1 MHVKLTTTM
10 REYVMTELNTKPMSN
25 DDIACKLHDV
35 LEILDGVYD
44 TLVGGTN
51 DELIT
56 CIDEATES
64 VASALWCI
72 HKEVQSRVIRESYE
86 GSVCPDCGDDIP
98 TDVVNGQTCENCGH
112 TFVDPRLNDD
122 AGV

>member
-1 MHVKLTTTM
+1 MRVKMNM
-10 REYVMTELNTKPMSN
+10 REYVMTSTNTKPMSN

-35 LEILDGVYD
+35 LETLDGVYD
-44 TLVGGTN
+44 TLVSGTN

-64 VASALWCI
+64 VASALWFI
-72 HKEVQSRVIRESYE
+72 HKQVQSRVIRESYE
-86 GSVCPDCGDDIP
+86 DSVCPDCGEDIP
-98 TDVVNGQTCENCGH
+98 TDVVNGQACENCGH

>member
-1 MHVKLTTTM
+1 
-10 REYVMTELNTKPMSN
+10 MTELNTKPMSN

-35 LEILDGVYD
+35 LETLDSVYE

-56 CIDEATES
+56 CIEEATES
-64 VASALWCI
+64 VASALWFI
-72 HKEVQSRVIRESYE
+72 HKQVQSRVIRESYE
-86 GSVCPDCGDDIP
+86 DSVCPDCGEDIP
-98 TDVVNGQTCENCGH
+98 TDVVNGQACENCGH

-122 AGV
+122 AGA